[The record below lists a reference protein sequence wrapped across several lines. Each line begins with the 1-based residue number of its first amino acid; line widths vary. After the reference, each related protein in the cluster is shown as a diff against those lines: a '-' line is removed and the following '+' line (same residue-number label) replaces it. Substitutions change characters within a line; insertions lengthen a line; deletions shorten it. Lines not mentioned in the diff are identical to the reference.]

1 MPLSRSAFSREEGGM
16 NARSPLT
23 PSAAGFRCTVG
34 AASDNVGATS
44 DTAGAASETEGAAS
58 ETEGAASDPSDE
70 RGALSSEL
78 VRAFQPLL
86 LAGERG
92 LGCST
97 AGCGD
102 SLLAA
107 PR

>member
-16 NARSPLT
+16 NARSPWT

-44 DTAGAASETEGAAS
+44 DTAGAASD
-58 ETEGAASDPSDE
+58 TEGAASDPSDE